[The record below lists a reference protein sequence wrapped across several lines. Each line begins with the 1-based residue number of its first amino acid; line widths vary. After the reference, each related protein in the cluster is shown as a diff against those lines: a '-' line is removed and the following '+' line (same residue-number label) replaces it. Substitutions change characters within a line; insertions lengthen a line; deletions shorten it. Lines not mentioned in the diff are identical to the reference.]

1 MFGEDERIQ
10 STLEKDTCK
19 NYEEALLEIYRK
31 LRPGELPR
39 WTPLRAC
46 STACSLI
53 PRRYD
58 LSAVGRYKFQQED
71 GYGSRLSGH
80 TLAMP
85 VADPR
90 TGEIIAEA
98 GENLTRERA
107 RELEDR
113 GSMRLSWMWTA
124 SW

>member
-1 MFGEDERIQ
+1 MDSAE
-10 STLEKDTCK
+10 S
-19 NYEEALLEIYRK
+19 LLNG
-31 LRPGELPR
+31 LFFD
-39 WTPLRAC
+39 
-46 STACSLI
+46 

-58 LSAVGRYKFQQED
+58 LSAVGRYKFNKKMAL
-71 GYGSRLSGH
+71 GSRLSGH

-113 GSMRLSWMWTA
+113 GRQ
-124 SW
+124 